1 MKIGNFSSKRV
12 SDIHSDQKISNYT
25 LSLSL
30 INFEKHKVQTLI
42 KSLSSEKIIRS
53 SGCAPPA
60 VDDDA
65 AWHGDGHP
73 DDGGCDDGDDGDD
86 DGGDDGHDGGDGGY
100 GHPDDDGVDGGY
112 DGGDL
117 DND

>member
-73 DDGGCDDGDDGDD
+73 DDDGDGGDDGGDDGDD
-86 DGGDDGHDGGDGGY
+86 DGDDGGD
-100 GHPDDDGVDGGY
+100 DDGY
-112 DGGDL
+112 L
-117 DND
+117 DNY

>member
-42 KSLSSEKIIRS
+42 KKSLSSEKIIRS

-73 DDGGCDDGDDGDD
+73 DDDGCDGGDDGDDGGDD
-86 DGGDDGHDGGDGGY
+86 D
-100 GHPDDDGVDGGY
+100 
-112 DGGDL
+112 GDL

>member
-25 LSLSL
+25 LSLSDK
-30 INFEKHKVQTLI
+30 FEKHKVQTLI
-42 KSLSSEKIIRS
+42 KSLSSEKMIRS

-73 DDGGCDDGDDGDD
+73 DD
-86 DGGDDGHDGGDGGY
+86 DGGDGGY
-100 GHPDDDGVDGGY
+100 DD
-112 DGGDL
+112 GDL